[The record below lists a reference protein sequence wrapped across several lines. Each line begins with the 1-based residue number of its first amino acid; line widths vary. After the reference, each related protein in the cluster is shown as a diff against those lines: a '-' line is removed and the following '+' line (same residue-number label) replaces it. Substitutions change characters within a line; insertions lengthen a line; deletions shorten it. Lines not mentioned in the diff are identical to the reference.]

1 MRLPDVIILVLV
13 ERVVEFYEGK
23 TEDIIN
29 ALLED
34 NLHPEIAALDRNMLS
49 KAELE
54 QSKIIMYLKIT
65 VLTLIIIEKK
75 KSIIPGLYHK
85 KAKPIAED
93 EMGRRKDQIFVNAI
107 AKQYA
112 YVTEEVEVK
121 VAEDGATEQVED
133 VEQEITDEFGAR
145 FKMNG
150 KIRYHIKWGASSR
163 WSFGSNLAW
172 CCVETTIG
180 ETHATLTYIGL
191 L

>member
-54 QSKIIMYLKIT
+54 QSKIIIYLKIT

-121 VAEDGATEQVED
+121 VAEEGATEQVED

-150 KIRYHIKWGASSR
+150 T
-163 WSFGSNLAW
+163 
-172 CCVETTIG
+172 E
-180 ETHATLTYIGL
+180 
-191 L
+191 

>member
-65 VLTLIIIEKK
+65 VLTLTIIEKK

-121 VAEDGATEQVED
+121 VAEEGATEQVED

-150 KIRYHIKWGASSR
+150 KIERI
-163 WSFGSNLAW
+163 
-172 CCVETTIG
+172 I
-180 ETHATLTYIGL
+180 
-191 L
+191 